1 VKRLMLSVVTMGALC
16 GYSGNRKF
24 GVMGLK
30 FGVGDLL
37 LRLSLPVDVL
47 GGVTK

>member
-1 VKRLMLSVVTMGALC
+1 MQFVVTMGALC

-24 GVMGLK
+24 AVMGLK
-30 FGVGDLL
+30 FGIGDVL